1 MRPIKFRGRFVYKN
15 TQTGEND
22 WVYGDLVQYP
32 EHIGKHRIVNE
43 GINREVLAYTVGQF
57 IGLHDKNGKE
67 IYEGDFIRSFDSQGK
82 PIIHAIEYDNN
93 DAQFIVVLAGYTKYD
108 FGCGGITQKWINEFG
123 KEVIGNIHDNPELL
137 KQE

>member
-1 MRPIKFRGRFVYKN
+1 MRTIKFRAKELG
-15 TQTGEND
+15 TGE
-22 WVYGDLVQYP
+22 WVVGDL
-32 EHIGKHRIVNE
+32 HILCTRPHIHNFLYSPGKKYIDMST
-43 GINREVLAYTVGQF
+43 IGQF
-57 IGLHDKNGKE
+57 TGLYDKNGKE

-93 DAQFIVVLAGYTKYD
+93 DAQFIVLLAGYTKYD
-108 FGCGGITQKWINEFG
+108 FGCSGITQKWINEFE